1 CPINTT
7 NARRIVDKARKDLVR
22 ERIRVINNKLDAFKE
37 KKITLETK
45 LFTSLSREEQQN
57 VTRHIAHVSESTH
70 EKKKWRH
77 QQKIQRLETKRDR
90 INDADLTG
98 TQLKRWVINLS
109 KYKLSGNQNKILAK
123 GLNYAVTPEK
133 IPTEE
138 FVVAAEQATWSLPQE
153 QKDKLRAD
161 ITGVLKSA
169 KVPKQNIT
177 RQERTAL
184 KGLQKEKSITIL
196 PADKGKATVIM
207 ETREYQEKMKE
218 MLNDEATYEK
228 LKKDPT
234 KKYKAE
240 LIRMVNSLEKEGKI
254 TKDQYWYLY
263 PTLEKVPRMY
273 GSPKI
278 HKEGVPLRPIVDY
291 TQTIAYRVSRELAN
305 ILQPL
310 VGKTEHH
317 TENSQELVKEM
328 TKLRVEEGESFVSY
342 DVVSLFTKTPIKEAC
357 EIIRK
362 RLENDKT
369 LKKRTNLNVDDIME
383 LLKFVLETTYFRFEG
398 EIYQQKF
405 GVAMGSPVSPIVVNL
420 YMEDLEQKI
429 IATA

>member
-1 CPINTT
+1 
-7 NARRIVDKARKDLVR
+7 
-22 ERIRVINNKLDAFKE
+22 
-37 KKITLETK
+37 
-45 LFTSLSREEQQN
+45 
-57 VTRHIAHVSESTH
+57 
-70 EKKKWRH
+70 
-77 QQKIQRLETKRDR
+77 
-90 INDADLTG
+90 
-98 TQLKRWVINLS
+98 
-109 KYKLSGNQNKILAK
+109 
-123 GLNYAVTPEK
+123 
-133 IPTEE
+133 
-138 FVVAAEQATWSLPQE
+138 
-153 QKDKLRAD
+153 
-161 ITGVLKSA
+161 
-169 KVPKQNIT
+169 
-177 RQERTAL
+177 
-184 KGLQKEKSITIL
+184 
-196 PADKGKATVIM
+196 M

-240 LIRMVNSLEKEGKI
+240 LIRMVNSLVKEGKI

-342 DVVSLFTKTPIKEAC
+342 DVVSLFTKTPIKETC

-369 LKKRTNLNVDDIME
+369 LKKRTNVNVDDIME
-383 LLKFVLETTYFRFEG
+383 LLIFVLETTYFRFEG

-405 GVAMGSPVSPIVVNL
+405 TSRNL
-420 YMEDLEQKI
+420 PAEIWSSHGKSGISHCCQLVHGGPGAENNSNSTGRLPTEKLETICGRCNLPGTHGKGKEI
-429 IATA
+429 TTTHEHCRPHREHHFHAGR

>member
-1 CPINTT
+1 MFSNIRTKYGQECVKDVRKLEELTRKVSRHRNHLVFTLRCKDINVAPPSLSLKCPINTT

-70 EKKKWRH
+70 EKTKWRH
-77 QQKIQRLETKRDR
+77 QQKIQHLETKRDR

-133 IPTEE
+133 MPTEE

-207 ETREYQEKMKE
+207 ETREYQDKMKE

-278 HKEGVPLRPIVDY
+278 HKDGVPLR
-291 TQTIAYRVSRELAN
+291 Q
-305 ILQPL
+305 
-310 VGKTEHH
+310 
-317 TENSQELVKEM
+317 
-328 TKLRVEEGESFVSY
+328 
-342 DVVSLFTKTPIKEAC
+342 
-357 EIIRK
+357 
-362 RLENDKT
+362 
-369 LKKRTNLNVDDIME
+369 
-383 LLKFVLETTYFRFEG
+383 
-398 EIYQQKF
+398 
-405 GVAMGSPVSPIVVNL
+405 
-420 YMEDLEQKI
+420 
-429 IATA
+429 

>member
-1 CPINTT
+1 MSVLLNILQDSSFSNQITFILHIQGVFSLPGRGFHQRVMLISSVPMTLDDVII
-7 NARRIVDKARKDLVR
+7 ALVSVDGCSSFSDPDGFFDVPDSSVGFLVY
-22 ERIRVINNKLDAFKE
+22 KLC
-37 KKITLETK
+37 
-45 LFTSLSREEQQN
+45 
-57 VTRHIAHVSESTH
+57 HVSESTH
-70 EKKKWRH
+70 EKTKWRH

-109 KYKLSGNQNKILAK
+109 IYKLSRNQNKILVK

-161 ITGVLKSA
+161 VTGVLKSA

-207 ETREYQEKMKE
+207 ETREYQEKIKE

-263 PTLEKVPRMY
+263 PTLEKVCMDHQKSIR
-273 GSPKI
+273 
-278 HKEGVPLRPIVDY
+278 
-291 TQTIAYRVSRELAN
+291 RECHSD
-305 ILQPL
+305 Q
-310 VGKTEHH
+310 
-317 TENSQELVKEM
+317 
-328 TKLRVEEGESFVSY
+328 
-342 DVVSLFTKTPIKEAC
+342 
-357 EIIRK
+357 
-362 RLENDKT
+362 
-369 LKKRTNLNVDDIME
+369 
-383 LLKFVLETTYFRFEG
+383 LLTTHR
-398 EIYQQKF
+398 Q
-405 GVAMGSPVSPIVVNL
+405 
-420 YMEDLEQKI
+420 
-429 IATA
+429 